1 MTDTGLR
8 KAARFLAL
16 GMACGVLAG
25 CNLLNQTVVVS
36 APVASQGLSQ
46 ETRDK
51 IPDAKGKSGA
61 DHHLAIGLS
70 ALVEGK
76 TDTAFAA
83 FNRGLKFEPQHPH
96 LHFLNALIY
105 HQRALAG
112 NSTQFELAEVGYRL
126 ALKFEP
132 THWLAAYQLGK
143 LYMGQRQYRRAR
155 NEFSRALLVEPD
167 NPSIAY
173 GLAAASYAAGEP
185 ATARVA
191 LQRLPA
197 SYRKHP
203 AVLRASAL
211 TEAALGRDAA
221 SRRHLENYRAG
232 GADPW
237 RVRLVSRRLASWA
250 TFHRSNEGQLGQNQV
265 TQGMPMNN
273 PQNDAMP
280 RISGAPGMS
289 GAPNSGATMAPAND
303 AGGPNTS
310 ARAPNMVILDAIIIS
325 QESST
330 SSSTGVNLLS
340 GLSVMFSGNILDY
353 ARNRT
358 QDNRTDS
365 SSTNSTQLNRS
376 LTIAIPAITY
386 SLNIA
391 NAQDST
397 NKLLA
402 RPSVLAYNGAQSE
415 VFIGTEITYTT
426 TGENSNSFTKEVG
439 LTLKAT
445 PEFSD
450 DGTLKV
456 TVHTEFDSIAPT
468 AAPGTFA
475 QAVATVKSR
484 SDVVAE
490 VQFGQTLVIGAGSSK
505 RSSNTENGVPVLKD
519 IPLVQNLF
527 NVESETGQETSLLIL
542 ITPRK
547 PAQFDSGTGKVEDL
561 IGKTG
566 ADAPSSPELD
576 ALRKRYQAWWSPTS
590 NVLKALHGL
599 QGAEVLQEFR
609 RGDVKFLDLDES
621 LSMEG
626 SKASPG
632 PGGIVQKLVEN
643 MYY

>member
-1 MTDTGLR
+1 MTNTGLR

-16 GMACGVLAG
+16 GLVGGVLTG

-36 APVASQGLSQ
+36 APGASPGLSK

-51 IPDAKGKSGA
+51 IPAAKGRTGA
-61 DHHLAIGLS
+61 EHHLAVGLS
-70 ALVEGK
+70 ALVEGR
-76 TDTAFAA
+76 TDAAFAE

-143 LYMGQRQYRRAR
+143 LYMGQQQYRRAR
-155 NEFSRALLVEPD
+155 DEFSRALLVEPD
-167 NPSIAY
+167 NASIAY

-185 ATARVA
+185 ATAHVA

-197 SYRKHP
+197 LYRKHP

-211 TEAALGRDAA
+211 TEAALGRMEAG
-221 SRRHLENYRAG
+221 RRFLEDYRIG
-232 GADPW
+232 GAAPW
-237 RVRLVSRRLASWA
+237 RVKLVSRRLESWA
-250 TFHRSNEGQLGQNQV
+250 SFHRSNEGQLA
-265 TQGMPMNN
+265 QGMPMGN
-273 PQNDAMP
+273 PSSDGMPGGGAMP
-280 RISGAPGMS
+280 GMPGS
-289 GAPNSGATMAPAND
+289 EGATAPD
-303 AGGPNTS
+303 AQDRDAQDQNTES
-310 ARAPNMVILDAIIIS
+310 RAPNMVILDAIIIS
-325 QESST
+325 QETST

-365 SSTNSTQLNRS
+365 SSTNTTQINRS
-376 LTIAIPAITY
+376 LTVAIPAITY

-445 PEFSD
+445 PEFGE

-484 SDVVAE
+484 SNVVAE
-490 VQFGQTLVIGAGSSK
+490 VEFGQTLVIGAGSTK
-505 RSSNTENGVPVLKD
+505 RTSQTENGVPVLKD
-519 IPLVQNLF
+519 IPLIQNLF
-527 NVESETGQETSLLIL
+527 NVENESDQVASLLIL

-547 PAQFDSGTGKVEDL
+547 PARFDARTGQVENL
-561 IGKTG
+561 IGNPG
-566 ADAPSSPELD
+566 GLREDSPEME
-576 ALRKRYQAWWSPTS
+576 ALRRRHKDWWNPTS
-590 NVLKALHGL
+590 NVLKALHNL
-599 QGAEVLQEFR
+599 RGAEALKEFR

-626 SKASPG
+626 SKTSPG
-632 PGGIVQKLVEN
+632 PDGIVRKLVEN